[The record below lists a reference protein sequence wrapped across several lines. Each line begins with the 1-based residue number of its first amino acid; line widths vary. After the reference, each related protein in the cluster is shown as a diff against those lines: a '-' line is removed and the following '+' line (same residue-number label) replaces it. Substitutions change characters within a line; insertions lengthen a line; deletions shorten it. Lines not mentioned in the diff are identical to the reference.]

1 MPHSDSMGDANERPG
16 RIRVSVI
23 RRNSNPRA
31 DPARDYLAN
40 EKKGVVDGH
49 VDKRRGHANQFM
61 NPTTKTIPRHERPIA
76 STPAKPD
83 LVRETQMTR
92 RVQALTV
99 SECRELLK
107 EHHFGRLAFVDAV
120 GVLPVIIPVNYL
132 LDEDTVVFRT
142 DAGSKLDAAVRGAPV
157 AFEVDGVD
165 QDRQVGWSVVVRGR
179 AEVVTDPVKLA
190 DLRQTPLVAWHPRAN
205 QRYVRIKPSQ
215 VIGRRIAIA
224 DLPPNWWG

>member
-1 MPHSDSMGDANERPG
+1 
-16 RIRVSVI
+16 
-23 RRNSNPRA
+23 
-31 DPARDYLAN
+31 
-40 EKKGVVDGH
+40 
-49 VDKRRGHANQFM
+49 M
-61 NPTTKTIPRHERPIA
+61 NPTTKTIPRHEGPVA

-83 LVRETQMTR
+83 RVRETQRTR
-92 RVQALTV
+92 RVEALTV
-99 SECRELLK
+99 SECRDLLK

-142 DAGSKLDAAVRGAPV
+142 DAGSKLAAAVRGAPV

-179 AEVVTDPVKLA
+179 AEEVTDPVKLA
-190 DLRQTPLVAWHPRAN
+190 ELRQSPLVAWHPSAN
-205 QRYVRIKPSQ
+205 SRYVRVKPSQ
-215 VIGRRIAIA
+215 VIGRRITIA

>member
-1 MPHSDSMGDANERPG
+1 MPQSDSMGDANERPAASG
-16 RIRVSVI
+16 SQLSAGTAI
-23 RRNSNPRA
+23 PRA

-61 NPTTKTIPRHERPIA
+61 NPTTKTIPRHKRPIA

-92 RVQALTV
+92 RVEALTV

-107 EHHFGRLAFVDAV
+107 EYHFGRLAFVDAV

-132 LDEDTVVFRT
+132 LDEDTVAFRT
-142 DAGSKLDAAVRGAPV
+142 DAGSKLGAAVRGAPV

-165 QDRQVGWSVVVRGR
+165 QDRQVGWSVVIRGR

-190 DLRQTPLVAWHPRAN
+190 DLRQSPLVAWHPRAN
-205 QRYVRIKPSQ
+205 QRYVHIKPSQ